1 MLVVQPGEFHHV
13 VTSRGVGAVGTD
25 EEVERD
31 GDLGWSVLL
40 VMAGVRGGRL
50 ILGRVL
56 RVICSF
62 FRGGTLLLFKP
73 GGLGVEVCPCQLMVE
88 V

>member
-1 MLVVQPGEFHHV
+1 M
-13 VTSRGVGAVGTD
+13 GAVGTD

-31 GDLGWSVLL
+31 GDLGWSVILL
-40 VMAGVRGGRL
+40 VMAGVRGGVL

-56 RVICSF
+56 RVVCYF

-73 GGLGVEVCPCQLMVE
+73 GGLGVEVCSCQLVVE